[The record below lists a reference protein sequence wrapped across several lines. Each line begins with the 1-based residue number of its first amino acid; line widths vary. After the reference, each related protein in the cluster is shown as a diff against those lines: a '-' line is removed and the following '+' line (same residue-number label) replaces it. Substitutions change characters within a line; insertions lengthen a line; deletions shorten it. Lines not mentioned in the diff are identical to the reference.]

1 MFVVLGG
8 SSLVMLDRGLDRLA
22 VQSLKHRGRAVVEH
36 TTTYV
41 AFDNSKDTL
50 AVAIADGGLRGEVR
64 FWGTIPNQAEAVRK
78 LVAKLA
84 AKHPVLSFCYE
95 AGPCGYGLYRQILAL
110 GHPCLVVAPSLIPT
124 KPGGHIKT
132 DRRDA
137 TMLAS
142 LFRAGE
148 LQGVWVPDADH
159 EAMRELIRGRQTAMQ
174 EVRRSRQLVQSFL
187 LRHDRAMPTRQHW
200 TRAHRAW
207 LARQSFSHPAEQIVF
222 EELIQRMEVAS
233 ARQSRHKDAIRR
245 LLPAWSL
252 AGVVAAIQSMRG
264 VALLSAVTLVAEIGD
279 FGRFA
284 SPRQL
289 MAWLG
294 LVPKEHSSGRKVA
307 RGNITKACNIRARRV
322 LVEGACTY
330 RLPARMGEDITR
342 RNEGLP
348 EAIRA
353 AAWKAQVRLCTRY
366 RRLQKTGK
374 PQNVIV
380 VAIAREMAAFVWAI
394 ARMAQ
399 VSARTTHHLPGYPRM
414 SLTPDLTTC
423 D

>member
-1 MFVVLGG
+1 M
-8 SSLVMLDRGLDRLA
+8 
-22 VQSLKHRGRAVVEH
+22 
-36 TTTYV
+36 
-41 AFDNSKDTL
+41 
-50 AVAIADGGLRGEVR
+50 AIADGGLRGEVR

-84 AKHPVLSFCYE
+84 AKHPILCFCYE

-132 DRRDA
+132 GRRDA

-174 EVRRSRQLVQSFL
+174 EVRRSRQLVLSFL

-222 EELIQRMEVAS
+222 EELIQRMEVAC
-233 ARQSRHKDAIRR
+233 ARQGRHEDAIRR

-279 FGRFA
+279 FGRFT

-294 LVPKEHSSGRKVA
+294 LVPKEHSSGRKIA
-307 RGNITKACNIRARRV
+307 RGNITKAGNIRARRV
-322 LVEGACTY
+322 LVEGAWTY

-348 EAIRA
+348 GDDPGRRLEGAGSLVHPLPAPAENRQAAERHRGRNRPRDGGICLGHRPHGAARHRASIGLFRPKQESGNRERKRAKIDPRCTGVGA
-353 AAWKAQVRLCTRY
+353 AAGQGNPRSDSAAPTRDFETEEGP
-366 RRLQKTGK
+366 RR
-374 PQNVIV
+374 
-380 VAIAREMAAFVWAI
+380 
-394 ARMAQ
+394 
-399 VSARTTHHLPGYPRM
+399 
-414 SLTPDLTTC
+414 TPVLR
-423 D
+423 

>member
-1 MFVVLGG
+1 MFAELGG
-8 SSLVMLDRGLDRLA
+8 SSLVMLGRGLGRLA
-22 VQSLKHRGRAVVEH
+22 VQSLRHGGRAVVEH

-50 AVAIADGGLRGEVR
+50 DVAIADGGLREEVR

-78 LVAKLA
+78 LVTKLA

-174 EVRRSRQLVQSFL
+174 EVRRSRQLVLSFL
-187 LRHDRAMPTRQHW
+187 LRHDRAISTRQHW

-222 EELIQRMEVAS
+222 EELIQWMEVAC
-233 ARQSRHKDAIRR
+233 ARQGRHEDAIRR

-252 AGVVAAIQSMRG
+252 AGVVAAVQSMRG
-264 VALLSAVTLVAEIGD
+264 VALMSAVTLVAEIGD

-307 RGNITKACNIRARRV
+307 RGNITKAGNIRARRV
-322 LVEGACTY
+322 LVEGAWTY

-342 RNEGLP
+342 RNDGLP

-366 RRLQKTGK
+366 RRLQNTGK

-399 VSARTTHHLPGYPRM
+399 PA
-414 SLTPDLTTC
+414 
-423 D
+423 